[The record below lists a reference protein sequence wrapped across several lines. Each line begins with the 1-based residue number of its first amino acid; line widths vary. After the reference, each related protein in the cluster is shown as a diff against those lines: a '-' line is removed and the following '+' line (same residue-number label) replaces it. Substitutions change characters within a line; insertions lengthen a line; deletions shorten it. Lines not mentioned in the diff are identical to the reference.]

1 MKVISRVYDTQTI
14 TIYKFRCKTFI
25 KPLISDY
32 NIGSKNMSK
41 GVTPQSENYN
51 TWYTDVVT
59 KADLADYGPVKGTM
73 VVKPYGFAMWD
84 LIKETFDKMIKDTG
98 HVNAYFP
105 LFIPKS
111 FLAKEAEHVEGFA
124 KECAVVTHTR
134 LKSDNEKGI
143 VVDPDSKLEE
153 EVIVRPTSETV
164 IWSMYKKW
172 IQSYRDLPLLI
183 NQWAN
188 VVRWE
193 MRTRLFLRTT
203 EFLWQEGHTAHAK
216 AEEAQEETLLIL
228 ELYRKLAEDYL
239 AMPVLTGFKS
249 ESEKFAGADMTYCI
263 EALMGDKRALQ
274 AGTSHNLGQNFAK
287 AFGVTFQTKDNK
299 EELVYATSWGISTR
313 LVGGVIMTHGDDK
326 GLRLPPKIAP
336 YQVVVVP
343 IFKDE
348 GSQEILNKYLDPILS
363 VLKNKG
369 VRIHEDWRKGSPGFK
384 FNEWEMKGVPIRLE
398 VGPKD
403 IEKHQAVIARR
414 DTGEK
419 QFVKKDDII
428 NIIPNL
434 LDSIQNNL
442 FEQAKMFRKT
452 NTHKVSTYSEFKDV
466 IKNKGGFIRCGWDGT
481 SETETAIKNE
491 TKATIRVIP
500 FDERIKGLNCIFSGK
515 PAKHEVIFAKA
526 Y

>member
-1 MKVISRVYDTQTI
+1 
-14 TIYKFRCKTFI
+14 
-25 KPLISDY
+25 
-32 NIGSKNMSK
+32 MSK

-73 VVKPYGFAMWD
+73 VVKPYGFSMWE
-84 LIKETFDKMIKDTG
+84 LIKDTFDKMIKETG

-134 LKSDNEKGI
+134 LKSDGKKGI
-143 VVDPDSKLEE
+143 IVDPDSKLDE

-203 EFLWQEGHTAHAK
+203 EFLWQEGHTAHAT
-216 AEEAQEETLLIL
+216 AEEAEKETLLIL

-239 AMPVLTGFKS
+239 AMPVHTGFKS
-249 ESEKFAGADMTYCI
+249 ESEKFAGADRTYCI
-263 EALMGDKRALQ
+263 EAIMGDKRALQ

-287 AFGVTFQTKDNK
+287 AFDVTFQTKDNK
-299 EELVYATSWGISTR
+299 EQMVYATSWGISTR
-313 LVGGVIMTHGDDK
+313 LVGAVIMTHGDDK

-343 IFKDE
+343 IFKDKD
-348 GSQEILNKYLDPILS
+348 SQEILTKYLEPIL
-363 VLKNKG
+363 LELRNIG
-369 VRIHEDWRKGSPGFK
+369 VRIHEDWRKESPGFK
-384 FNEWEMKGVPIRLE
+384 FNEWEMKGVPLRLE

-403 IEKHQAVIARR
+403 IEKLQVVIARR

-419 QFVKKDDII
+419 KFVKKE
-428 NIIPNL
+428 NIVSLIPDL

-442 FEQAKMFRKT
+442 FEQAKQFRIN
-452 NTHKVSTYSEFKDV
+452 NTHTASTYAEFKDIV
-466 IKNKGGFIRCGWDGT
+466 ENKGGFIRCGWDGT

-500 FDERIKGLNCIFSGK
+500 FDENTKGLNCIFSGK

>member
-1 MKVISRVYDTQTI
+1 
-14 TIYKFRCKTFI
+14 
-25 KPLISDY
+25 
-32 NIGSKNMSK
+32 MSK
-41 GVTPQSENYN
+41 GVTPQSKNYSS
-51 TWYTDVVT
+51 WYTEIVT
-59 KADLADYGPVKGTM
+59 KAELADYGPVKGTM
-73 VVKPYGFAMWD
+73 VIRPYGYSLWE
-84 LIKETFDKMIKDTG
+84 LIKNSFDDMIKETG

-124 KECAVVTHTR
+124 KECAIVTHTR
-134 LKSDNEKGI
+134 LKSDSDLGI
-143 VVDPDSKLEE
+143 TIDPDSKLEE

-203 EFLWQEGHTAHAK
+203 EFLWQEGHTAHAT

-228 ELYRKLAEDYL
+228 ELYRRLAEEVL
-239 AMPVLTGFKS
+239 AMPVFVGLKS
-249 ESEKFAGADMTYCI
+249 ESEKFAGADLTYCI
-263 EALMGDKRALQ
+263 EAMMGDKRALQ

-287 AFGVTFQTKDNK
+287 AFEVTFQNK
-299 EELVYATSWGISTR
+299 NNNEELVYATSWGISTR

-326 GLRLPPKIAP
+326 GLQLPPKIAP
-336 YQVVVVP
+336 YQVVLVP
-343 IFKDE
+343 IFRDDDDKKNIQD
-348 GSQEILNKYLDPILS
+348 YLRETLIEMQKLGIR
-363 VLKNKG
+363 V
-369 VRIHEDWRKGSPGFK
+369 HEDWRKGSPGFK
-384 FNEWEMKGVPIRLE
+384 FNEWEMKGVPLRLE

-403 IEKHQAVIARR
+403 IKEENVVIVRR
-414 DTGEK
+414 DNSNK
-419 QFVKKDDII
+419 KFVNKESII
-428 NIIPNL
+428 DTIISL
-434 LDSIQNNL
+434 LDDVQKNMFNK
-442 FEQAKMFRKT
+442 AKSFQT
-452 NTHKVSTYSEFKDV
+452 ENTFTVSSYDEFKD
-466 IKNKGGFIRCGWDGT
+466 ILSNKGGFIKCGWDGT
-481 SETETAIKNE
+481 SETEAAIKNE

-500 FDERIKGLNCIFSGK
+500 MDENPKGLNCIYSGK

>member
-1 MKVISRVYDTQTI
+1 
-14 TIYKFRCKTFI
+14 
-25 KPLISDY
+25 
-32 NIGSKNMSK
+32 MSK
-41 GVTPQSENYN
+41 GVTPQSKNYSS
-51 TWYTDVVT
+51 WYTEIVT
-59 KADLADYGPVKGTM
+59 KAELADYGPVKGTM
-73 VVKPYGFAMWD
+73 VIRPYGYSLWE
-84 LIKETFDKMIKDTG
+84 LIKNSFDDMIKETG

-124 KECAVVTHTR
+124 KECAIVTHTR
-134 LKSDNEKGI
+134 LKSDSDSGI
-143 VVDPDSKLEE
+143 TIDPDSKLEE

-203 EFLWQEGHTAHAK
+203 EFLWQEGHTAHATSD
-216 AEEAQEETLLIL
+216 EAQEETLLIL
-228 ELYRKLAEDYL
+228 ELYRRLAEEVL
-239 AMPVLTGFKS
+239 AMPVFVGLKS
-249 ESEKFAGADMTYCI
+249 ESEKFAGADLTYCI
-263 EALMGDKRALQ
+263 EAMMGDKRALQ

-287 AFGVTFQTKDNK
+287 AFEVTFQNKDNN

-326 GLRLPPKIAP
+326 GLQLPPKIAP
-336 YQVVVVP
+336 YQVVLVP
-343 IFKDE
+343 ILRDDDDKKNIQD
-348 GSQEILNKYLDPILS
+348 YLRETLIEMQKLGIR
-363 VLKNKG
+363 V
-369 VRIHEDWRKGSPGFK
+369 HEDWRKGIPGFK
-384 FNEWEMKGVPIRLE
+384 FNEWEMKGVPLRLE

-403 IEKHQAVIARR
+403 IKDENVVIVRR
-414 DTGEK
+414 DNSDK
-419 QFVKKDDII
+419 KFVKKESII
-428 NIIPNL
+428 DTIISL
-434 LDSIQNNL
+434 LDDVQKNMFNK
-442 FEQAKMFRKT
+442 AKSFQT
-452 NTHKVSTYSEFKDV
+452 ENTFTVSSYDEFKD
-466 IKNKGGFIRCGWDGT
+466 ILSNKGGFIKCGWDGT
-481 SETETAIKNE
+481 SETEAAIKNE

-500 FDERIKGLNCIFSGK
+500 MDENPKGLNCIYSGK